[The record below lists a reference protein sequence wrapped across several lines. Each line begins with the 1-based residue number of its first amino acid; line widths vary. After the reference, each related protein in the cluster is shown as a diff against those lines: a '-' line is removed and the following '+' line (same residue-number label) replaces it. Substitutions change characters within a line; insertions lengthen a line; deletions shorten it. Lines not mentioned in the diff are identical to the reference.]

1 MHTGF
6 YTLARLMLYG
16 FGWAIAAVLGF
27 AAESMLTGAK
37 WPVFGIL
44 SAWWTFVCSLY
55 VQREA
60 TNDAD
65 ERQTR

>member
-16 FGWAIAAVLGF
+16 FGWGIAAVLGF

-60 TNDAD
+60 NESTED
-65 ERQTR
+65 RQIR

>member
-27 AAESMLTGAK
+27 AADSMLAGAK

-60 TNDAD
+60 AANAD
-65 ERQTR
+65 DPHVR